1 MMEGVSIVSHL
12 IRGMKRLSIEMI
24 QRRIISSL
32 REARKLVEI
41 RANRIRGSMVAHM
54 TRRVRARV
62 NLMRSDKTV
71 VIRTSP
77 TRI

>member
-12 IRGMKRLSIEMI
+12 IRGMKRLSMEMI

-41 RANRIRGSMVAHM
+41 RANRIRGGMV
-54 TRRVRARV
+54 TEG
-62 NLMRSDKTV
+62 T
-71 VIRTSP
+71 I
-77 TRI
+77 